1 MDVHTVGVIG
11 AGQMGAG
18 IAQVTA
24 QAGIPVIMQDVSA
37 EFCKRGFEGI
47 RKNLDRMIQRGRFKP
62 EERDRVLESIKTGT
76 DLAMMKK
83 ADFVIEAVTENEDAK
98 IGIFQQLDKVCD
110 PDVIFASNTSSI
122 SITRMGARTTRADK
136 VIGMHFMNPVPAMKL
151 VEIIRGLAT
160 SDETYHATQK
170 LAERV
175 GKSTMTAQDFPGF
188 IVNRVLLPM
197 INEAIYTLYEGV
209 GGVTD
214 IDTAMKLGTNQ
225 PMGPLELADL
235 IGLDTCL
242 AIMEVMHRVLGDDKY
257 RPCPLLKKYVDAGY
271 LGRKTPRLLH
281 LQRTGESGPAASA
294 AIGARPCQIASID
307 RNSRRRVKMVVKAFI
322 LIDTSPGKARDVAAK
337 IRQVKGVSMAH
348 AVTGPHDIIAIAEAP
363 DVTTLGELVVQ
374 GIESV
379 VALNRSLTSI
389 VAD

>member
-1 MDVHTVGVIG
+1 MEVHTVGVIG

-24 QAGIPVIMQDVSA
+24 QAGIPVLMHDVSA
-37 EFCKRGFEGI
+37 EFCKRGFDGI

-62 EERDRVLESIKTGT
+62 EERDRVLEIIKTGT
-76 DLAMMKK
+76 DIEMMKK

-98 IGIFQQLDKVCD
+98 IAIFQKLDKVCD

-160 SDETYHATQK
+160 SDETYRTTQA

-271 LGRKTPRLLH
+271 LGRKTGRGFY
-281 LQRTGESGPAASA
+281 TYNE
-294 AIGARPCQIASID
+294 
-307 RNSRRRVKMVVKAFI
+307 
-322 LIDTSPGKARDVAAK
+322 
-337 IRQVKGVSMAH
+337 
-348 AVTGPHDIIAIAEAP
+348 
-363 DVTTLGELVVQ
+363 Q
-374 GIESV
+374 GNPV
-379 VALNRSLTSI
+379 PPPPLR
-389 VAD
+389 

>member
-1 MDVHTVGVIG
+1 MAVITVGVVG
-11 AGQMGAG
+11 AGQMGSG

-24 QAGIPVIMQDVSA
+24 QAGVRVVMNDVSQEMCSHGLDA
-37 EFCKRGFEGI
+37 IGR
-47 RKNLDRMIQRGRFKP
+47 NLDRMVQRGRFKP
-62 EERDRVLESIKTGT
+62 EERDRVIARIETTTNLE
-76 DLAMMKK
+76 DLAS
-83 ADFVIEAVTENEDAK
+83 ADFVIEAVVENEDAK
-98 IGIFQQLDKVCD
+98 IGLFQKLDQLC
-110 PDVIFASNTSSI
+110 PPEVIFASNTSSI
-122 SITRMGARTTRADK
+122 SITRMGARTRRADR
-136 VIGMHFMNPVPAMKL
+136 VIGMHFMNPVPAMRL

-160 SDETYHATQK
+160 SDETYQATRA

-175 GKSTMTAQDFPGF
+175 GKTTMTAQDFPGF

-271 LGRKTPRLLH
+271 LGRKSGRGFYVYDEKGTLIPPPR
-281 LQRTGESGPAASA
+281 
-294 AIGARPCQIASID
+294 
-307 RNSRRRVKMVVKAFI
+307 
-322 LIDTSPGKARDVAAK
+322 
-337 IRQVKGVSMAH
+337 
-348 AVTGPHDIIAIAEAP
+348 
-363 DVTTLGELVVQ
+363 
-374 GIESV
+374 
-379 VALNRSLTSI
+379 
-389 VAD
+389 